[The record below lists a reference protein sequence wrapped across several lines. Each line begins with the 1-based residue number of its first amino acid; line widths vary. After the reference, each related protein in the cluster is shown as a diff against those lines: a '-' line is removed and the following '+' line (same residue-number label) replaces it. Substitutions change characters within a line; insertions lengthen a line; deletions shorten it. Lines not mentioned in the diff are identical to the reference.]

1 MAMPIVGELNQIM
14 SAMEA
19 RCPTVAAHCARVSLY
34 SVRLATHYGLSSETV
49 EAIRIGGLL
58 HDLGKLE
65 VPSRVLNKPGRLTER
80 EWAKLRY
87 HPEAGLALVD
97 RLGFDASVGEI
108 VLYHHERMDGSGY
121 PDSLAGADIP
131 WAVRIVSVM
140 DAFDALTSPRT
151 YREALSIE
159 AARALLAREA
169 GSRYCP
175 WVVAGLLSLPRPL
188 LRAAANHPTAVCYP
202 DGPASL
208 RLATSVWNRH
218 AALEDH
224 GHLSA
229 TA

>member
-1 MAMPIVGELNQIM
+1 MQ
-14 SAMEA
+14 
-19 RCPTVAAHCARVSLY
+19 
-34 SVRLATHYGLSSETV
+34 YGLSPETV
-49 EAIRIGGLL
+49 ETIRVGALL

-65 VPSRVLNKPGRLTER
+65 IPERILEKPGRLTER

-97 RLGFDASVGEI
+97 RLGFDVSIGEI

-121 PDSLAGADIP
+121 PDSLAGHDIP

-151 YREALSIE
+151 YRAALSID

-175 WVVAGLLSLPRPL
+175 WVVAGLLSLPRQL
-188 LRAAANHPTAVCYP
+188 LLAAATNAAGVCHP
-202 DGPASL
+202 DGPPSPSAV
-208 RLATSVWNRH
+208 RLATMEWNRQ